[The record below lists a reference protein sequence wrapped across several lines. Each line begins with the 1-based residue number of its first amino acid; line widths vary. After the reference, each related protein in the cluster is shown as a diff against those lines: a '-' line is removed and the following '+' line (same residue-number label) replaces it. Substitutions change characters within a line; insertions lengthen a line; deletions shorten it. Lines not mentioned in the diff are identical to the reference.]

1 MAYFDFNP
9 FGTQAIIV
17 RFECDK
23 CSHEVESEEISV
35 PSPDYLADTARD
47 SQTDNEGYAV
57 CENCGKE
64 FQIDIYVTYADGG
77 GNIYELPDDYN
88 VDVEEIDEPYY
99 EEFYELIASNTEFF
113 KTFNDDLD
121 NILKLLAIQ
130 PNKKDLK
137 NLFNRQLYS
146 SVISIMETYLS
157 DAFINTVLKSKDNL
171 KKFYKT
177 FKGFNKQK
185 IAMSAI
191 FEFEDKAE
199 SVAKKA
205 MLEVI
210 YHNLPKVSEMYKDT
224 FDVKFPKIDEIY
236 KAVLKRHDFVHR
248 NGKDKDGNIVIVDSE
263 MINNLVK
270 NVRTFITKIDNQ
282 IKEY

>member
-23 CSHEVESEEISV
+23 CSHDVESEEISV
-35 PSPDYLADTARD
+35 PSPDYSADTAGD

-64 FQIDIYVTYADGG
+64 FQIDIYVTYAGG
-77 GNIYELPDDYN
+77 DGNIDDLPNDYS

-99 EEFYELIASNTEFF
+99 EEQYEAISSNTEFF
-113 KTFNDDLD
+113 QTFNEDLD
-121 NILKLLAIQ
+121 NILKLLEIE
-130 PNKKDLK
+130 PTDETLKK
-137 NLFNRQLYS
+137 LFHRQLYS
-146 SVISIMETYLS
+146 SVIGIMETYLS
-157 DAFINTVLKSKDNL
+157 DAFINTVFKSKDNL

-177 FKGFNKQK
+177 FKGFDKQT
-185 IAMSAI
+185 IAMSAF
-191 FEFEDKAE
+191 FEFEEKVE

-205 MLEVI
+205 MLDVI
-210 YHNLPKVSEMYKDT
+210 YHHLPKVSEMYKDT
-224 FDVKFPKIDEIY
+224 FDVKFPKIGEIY

-248 NGKDKDGNIVIVDSE
+248 NGKDKDGNVVIVDST
-263 MINNLVK
+263 MINKLVED
-270 NVRTFITKIDNQ
+270 VRTFVAEIDDQ
-282 IKEY
+282 IKE